1 MLRGQDMQ
9 SNDVKITEKDLERNR
24 LLVILEGASART
36 IFNLTT
42 GAYLVG
48 LLKFIGASDT
58 LCGYIIAIPVIAAII
73 QVLSPIILESLKY
86 RKKIIIIGAMTHRVL
101 LFTLIFVPFLPVSS
115 GVKIL
120 TATIILFIS
129 YVAVSFV
136 NPAIP
141 NMYVSFV
148 PQNIRGRYFGRR
160 ESYNLIAA
168 TLITLVLGKI
178 MDGFN
183 EAGKEGTGYIIVYC
197 FIFFMTVL
205 NVSFFW
211 FMKEVPLTHTNYRI
225 RLSEIFTL
233 PLKDRRFIRYFI
245 MLIIWNIA
253 VQIASAYFGVY
264 LKSDLS
270 MSYTVITSLSL
281 INAVAYVLSASRWGK
296 FADKKGWS
304 LTAMITVGILSICH
318 FTWFLAS
325 KGSPLVLLI
334 LAISHIAGGI
344 AWSGINVA
352 LFNLQFDFTPD
363 ERRTVYIGFS
373 AAISGLIGYVAA
385 AVGAQLV
392 GLLGDKPV
400 ILLGKSYDIKQI
412 LFFISSVLLAV
423 CTAYIGMFMHTG
435 RKKRILEV
443 RK

>member
-1 MLRGQDMQ
+1 MQ
-9 SNDVKITEKDLERNR
+9 SQHARITEKDLERNR

-48 LLKFIGASDT
+48 LLKYIGANDT

-73 QVLSPIILESLKY
+73 QVLSPIILESLEY
-86 RKKIIIIGAMTHRVL
+86 RKKIIIIGSMIHRVL
-101 LFTLIFVPFLPVSS
+101 LFMLIFVPFLPVSS
-115 GVKIL
+115 GGKIL
-120 TATIILFIS
+120 MATIILLIS

-136 NPAIP
+136 TPAIS

-148 PQNIRGRYFGRR
+148 PQNIRGRYFGMR

-168 TLITLVLGKI
+168 TLITLVLGKVL
-178 MDGFN
+178 DSFT

-197 FIFFMTVL
+197 FIFFVTIL
-205 NVSFFW
+205 NISFFM
-211 FMKEVPLTHTNYRI
+211 FMKEVPLTHIEHRI
-225 RLSEIFTL
+225 RLSEIFVL

-270 MSYTVITSLSL
+270 MSYTVITSLSFL
-281 INAVAYVLSASRWGK
+281 NSVAYVISARRWGK

-304 LTAMITVGILSICH
+304 LTAMITIGILSICH

-325 KGSPLVLLI
+325 NGSPVVLLI
-334 LAISHIAGGI
+334 LAVSHLTGGI

-363 ERRTVYIGFS
+363 EKRTVYIGFS

-392 GLLGDKPV
+392 GLFGEKPV
-400 ILLGKSYDIKQI
+400 IIFGMAFDIKQV
-412 LFFISSVLLAV
+412 LFFISSALLAV
-423 CTAYIGMFMHTG
+423 CAAYIGVFMHTG
-435 RKKRILEV
+435 RKKRVLEV